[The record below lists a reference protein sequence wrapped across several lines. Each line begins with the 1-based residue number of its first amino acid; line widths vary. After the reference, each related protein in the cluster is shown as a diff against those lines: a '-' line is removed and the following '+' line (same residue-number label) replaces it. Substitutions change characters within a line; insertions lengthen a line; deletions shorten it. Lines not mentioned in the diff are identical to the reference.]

1 MTPRDLMSRG
11 PDPPQIT
18 AAGTG
23 DAGTGR
29 SVRVMT
35 VDDQAVFRSVAGALV
50 DATPGFVRAGEVA
63 SGQQAI
69 AMAAEDPP
77 DLVLLDLRMP
87 GMDGIETARGLK
99 AAHPRCVV
107 VLVSLDE
114 RPELPSL
121 AASSGASAY
130 VRKQDLSPRTL
141 ARVWSACGGHGPVQ

>member
-1 MTPRDLMSRG
+1 MSRS
-11 PDPPQIT
+11 PDSPSTP
-18 AAGTG
+18 AVATG
-23 DAGTGR
+23 DSVTGR

-35 VDDQAVFRSVAGALV
+35 VDDQAVFRRVAGDVV

-87 GMDGIETARGLK
+87 GMDGIETARRLT

-107 VLVSLDE
+107 VLISLDE
-114 RPELPSL
+114 RLELPSV
-121 AASSGASAY
+121 AAASGASAY
-130 VRKQDLSPRTL
+130 IRKQELSPRTL
-141 ARVWSACGGHGPVQ
+141 GRVWRACGESGPAR